1 MPADQEDAMPILL
14 MRARLALPVLAA
26 VMLAVPAANAP
37 LAAAGTRQVSVES
50 LIYDLKHPDAL
61 RRQAAARELG
71 AVKYK
76 PATPHLVALA
86 SDPVAAVRREVE
98 LTLELMDDAQ
108 ALPGFIT
115 LASDSENDIRARA
128 VASLV
133 NVHVPRAIGIDAA
146 LMNLREKILSR
157 SDRDLELLVEPDVPV
172 DPAVVTTLRARI
184 GDSERGIRRSAIRGL
199 GILRATPA
207 VPDLLQ
213 VVREDRDDGL
223 RFEAVRALRKIND
236 PSAGADLLSLL
247 NINDDTVRDELI
259 ATLGSMRYG
268 AAVPEL
274 TRIVEQSK
282 TADSA
287 CILAMAALAD
297 LADPASMPL
306 FERVRDHSH
315 EMLRLYANEGIA
327 RTADVKMMTDIS
339 AARLVEKSARVRT
352 AQAFALLRL
361 GQPEYLD
368 ELIRALDRSATRDLA
383 KEYLLETPATE
394 RRALFTPRTA
404 SPTARAELADVLG
417 LMGDPDAMPAL
428 RELAQDSDKDVAR
441 AAARATRRLSTTTS
455 SQ

>member
-1 MPADQEDAMPILL
+1 
-14 MRARLALPVLAA
+14 
-26 VMLAVPAANAP
+26 
-37 LAAAGTRQVSVES
+37 
-50 LIYDLKHPDAL
+50 
-61 RRQAAARELG
+61 
-71 AVKYK
+71 
-76 PATPHLVALA
+76 VA
-86 SDPVAAVRREVE
+86 
-98 LTLELMDDAQ
+98 
-108 ALPGFIT
+108 
-115 LASDSENDIRARA
+115 
-128 VASLV
+128 
-133 NVHVPRAIGIDAA
+133 
-146 LMNLREKILSR
+146 
-157 SDRDLELLVEPDVPV
+157 V
-172 DPAVVTTLRARI
+172 DPAVVTTLRARL
-184 GDSERGIRRSAIRGL
+184 GDGERGIRRGAIRGL
-199 GILRATPA
+199 GILRATAA

-213 VVREDRDDGL
+213 IVREDRDDGL

-236 PSAGADLLSLL
+236 PSAGGELLSLL
-247 NINDDTVRDELI
+247 NINSDAVRDELI

-282 TADSA
+282 VADSA

-327 RTADVKMMTDIS
+327 RTADAKMLTDIS
-339 AARLVEKSARVRT
+339 AARLVEKSPRVRT

-361 GQPEYLD
+361 GQREYLD

-394 RRALFTPRTA
+394 RQALFTPRTA

-441 AAARATRRLSTTTS
+441 AAARATRRLSSTTS